1 MKIGVLADTHVPDRK
16 RALPPRVLEMFSPVE
31 IVLHAGDITSIDL
44 LQQLQESVSLT
55 FAVFGEQDPPAV
67 RTFLQETQVLEFGGC
82 RIGMVHG
89 NRDARGETGARIRR
103 WFHASPYTPEYID
116 YLLARF
122 PNVDAI
128 VFGHTH
134 VPYAKVHNGVFLFNP
149 GSLVPRSGGPTLG
162 LLEIDNRGISG
173 RILSL

>member
-16 RALPPRVLEMFSPVE
+16 RALPPRVLEVFSPVE
-31 IVLHAGDITSIDL
+31 IVLHAGDITSMDL

-82 RIGMVHG
+82 RIGMIHG
-89 NRDARGETGARIRR
+89 NRDVRGEYKSRIRGLFR
-103 WFHASPYTPEYID
+103 ASPYTPDFID
-116 YLLARF
+116 YLLGRF
-122 PNVDAI
+122 TGVDAI

-149 GSLVPRSGGPTLG
+149 GSLIPRSGGPTLG

-173 RILSL
+173 RIISL

>member
-1 MKIGVLADTHVPDRK
+1 MKIGVLADTHIPDRK

-31 IVLHAGDITSIDL
+31 IVLHAGDITSMDL

-55 FAVFGEQDPPAV
+55 FAVFGEQDPPGV
-67 RTFLQETQVLEFGGC
+67 RSFLQETQVLEFGGC
-82 RIGMVHG
+82 RIGLIHG
-89 NRDARGETGARIRR
+89 NRAAGGETMGRIRR
-103 WFHASPYTPEYID
+103 MFGASPYTPDYIKFI
-116 YLLARF
+116 LGRF
-122 PNVDAI
+122 TGVDAI

-149 GSLVPRSGGPTLG
+149 GSFVPRSGAPTLG

-173 RILSL
+173 RILSV

>member
-16 RALPPRVLEMFSPVE
+16 RALPPRVMELFSPVE

-55 FAVFGEQDPPAV
+55 FAVYGEQDPPTV

-89 NRDARGETGARIRR
+89 NRDARNNPRIRDLVSPR
-103 WFHASPYTPEYID
+103 AS
-116 YLLARF
+116 RF
-122 PNVDAI
+122 P
-128 VFGHTH
+128 
-134 VPYAKVHNGVFLFNP
+134 
-149 GSLVPRSGGPTLG
+149 
-162 LLEIDNRGISG
+162 
-173 RILSL
+173 

>member
-16 RALPPRVLEMFSPVE
+16 RALPPRVLELFSPVE
-31 IVLHAGDITSIDL
+31 IVLHAGDITSMDL

-55 FAVFGEQDPPAV
+55 FAVYGEQDPPGV

-82 RIGMVHG
+82 RIGMIHG
-89 NRDARGETGARIRR
+89 NRDARGETTAKIRGLFR
-103 WFHASPYTPEYID
+103 ASPYTPDYID
-116 YLLARF
+116 YLLGRF
-122 PNVDAI
+122 TGVDAI

-173 RILSL
+173 RIISL